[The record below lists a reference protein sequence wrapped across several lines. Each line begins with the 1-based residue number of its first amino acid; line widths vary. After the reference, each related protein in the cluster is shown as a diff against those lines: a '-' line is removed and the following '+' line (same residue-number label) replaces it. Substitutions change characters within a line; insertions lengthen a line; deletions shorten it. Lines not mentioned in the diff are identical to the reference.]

1 MTSIE
6 TMSGV
11 NLRERETVAAPAAG
25 SRAGLPPPIRI
36 VVSNLVYDDADASAD
51 ASAGGSAEDLGDASA
66 GAIPMHPTLS
76 DAACPAPASNTK
88 PAIHT
93 SLPSRAPSIE
103 EQIDELIS
111 YEEPGCLCC
120 KRFFCHDERNVS
132 TDDLILEKDRL
143 NLRQLLNHEA
153 YKVGANFQEEDDAR
167 EAKRRN
173 CRKVLTE
180 AAISVNCLKLP
191 FAQFNKLSARRK
203 AGVIFVQSIWVC
215 FLVLWF
221 SVNKYERYNCHANP
235 LMRPGQD
242 YTYEK
247 YHCLVESGYFQ
258 RRNSSQSEF
267 EQLAADPASGWNTTT
282 TETQADFESWK
293 KRTKFN
299 GPVEYMEI
307 FTTLCD
313 RAISV
318 AAMYMFHVG
327 TYTEA
332 LYPPML
338 DETFF
343 SGAGTLSLAVR
354 RPRKYIQQVR
364 C

>member
-1 MTSIE
+1 VT
-6 TMSGV
+6 T
-11 NLRERETVAAPAAG
+11 T
-25 SRAGLPPPIRI
+25 
-36 VVSNLVYDDADASAD
+36 ASSSSSSSSPSSS
-51 ASAGGSAEDLGDASA
+51 SA
-66 GAIPMHPTLS
+66 
-76 DAACPAPASNTK
+76 
-88 PAIHT
+88 
-93 SLPSRAPSIE
+93 LPSRAPTIE
-103 EQIDELIS
+103 QQIEDLVS

-153 YKVGANFQEEDDAR
+153 YKVGGNFQEQDDAR
-167 EAKRRN
+167 EAKQRS
-173 CRKVLTE
+173 CRKVLAE

-191 FAQFNKLSARRK
+191 FAQFGKLSPRKK
-203 AGVIFVQSIWVC
+203 AGVIFVQSIWVS

-221 SVNKYERYNCHANP
+221 SVNKYERYNCHAHP

-247 YHCLVESGYFQ
+247 YHCLAKSGYFKH
-258 RRNSSQSEF
+258 RNSSQSEF
-267 EQLAADPASGWNTTT
+267 EVLVADTQSGWNRTTGT
-282 TETQADFESWK
+282 LAEFDSWK

-307 FTTLCD
+307 ITTLCD

-318 AAMYMFHVG
+318 AAMYMFHAG

-343 SGAGTLSLAVR
+343 PGAGTHMLAVR

-364 C
+364 PSHKNTITNFRCFCRYIVERFLHDVIKVTTRVKLTFIPFRFCLCSCVCCCCCFSCFCCCCCPSFLHVFP